1 MEASGKLIR
10 NTERDPLTLSQSLTT
25 GENSDAL
32 SHLMIAEVFNESK
45 PPPASGFCKTC
56 LNLQLH
62 FHCFFGITVIPNQTE
77 AIFVKSINGFFFF
90 PFLFV

>member
-10 NTERDPLTLSQSLTT
+10 NTERGPLTFSDSITT

-45 PPPASGFCKTC
+45 PPPAS
-56 LNLQLH
+56 
-62 FHCFFGITVIPNQTE
+62 
-77 AIFVKSINGFFFF
+77 
-90 PFLFV
+90 